1 MKICFTGHRPKELC
15 GYNQNNYMTFVKQ
28 LQNIIE
34 TQIENGCDTFITGG
48 AQGFDQLAFW
58 AVNNAKKKYNHIK
71 NIVYLPFPNYGERWK
86 KTGLFSQHDLDLV
99 KKYADEIQYVV
110 NQQTTSIEKSIP
122 ALMER
127 NHQMIKNADLVIA
140 LTNFDYK
147 DKSESG
153 GTLAAI
159 REAKHVGKPV
169 LQLKYSKYH
178 NELKIT
184 EKIEL

>member
-1 MKICFTGHRPKELC
+1 M
-15 GYNQNNYMTFVKQ
+15 Q
-28 LQNIIE
+28 
-34 TQIENGCDTFITGG
+34 
-48 AQGFDQLAFW
+48 
-58 AVNNAKKKYNHIK
+58 
-71 NIVYLPFPNYGERWK
+71 
-86 KTGLFSQHDLDLV
+86 
-99 KKYADEIQYVV
+99 
-110 NQQTTSIEKSIP
+110 
-122 ALMER
+122 R
-127 NHQMIKNADLVIA
+127 NDQMIKNADLVIA

-159 REAKHVGKPV
+159 REAKRIGKPV

>member
-15 GYNQNNYMTFVKQ
+15 GYNQYNYMTFVKQ

-86 KTGLFSQHDLDLV
+86 KTGLFSQHF
-99 KKYADEIQYVV
+99 A
-110 NQQTTSIEKSIP
+110 T
-122 ALMER
+122 
-127 NHQMIKNADLVIA
+127 
-140 LTNFDYK
+140 
-147 DKSESG
+147 
-153 GTLAAI
+153 
-159 REAKHVGKPV
+159 
-169 LQLKYSKYH
+169 
-178 NELKIT
+178 
-184 EKIEL
+184 

>member
-15 GYNQNNYMTFVKQ
+15 GYNQYNYITFVKQ

-110 NQQTTSIEKSIP
+110 NQQTTSVGKSIL
-122 ALMER
+122 ALMQQ
-127 NHQMIKNADLVIA
+127 NDQMIKNADLVIA

-147 DKSESG
+147 DESQAG

-159 REAKHVGKPV
+159 REAKRIGKPV